1 MTNEMLYIFLG
12 IVILIAI
19 GLFIFRSRPMK
30 IVQTKE
36 EKREEILSGYKK
48 QLQEALLPLK
58 DDQQTRI
65 NLKSKLLKNISYEL
79 SRNIFFDQS
88 EIREIILELSLE

>member
-36 EKREEILSGYKK
+36 EKREYNRKICRYN
-48 QLQEALLPLK
+48 
-58 DDQQTRI
+58 R
-65 NLKSKLLKNISYEL
+65 NIS
-79 SRNIFFDQS
+79 RNTKFS
-88 EIREIILELSLE
+88 